1 MRTETVADLLAR
13 ALFQAGVKRIY
24 GLVGDSL
31 NGITESLRK
40 QGEIEWIHV
49 RHEESAAFAAGAE
62 AHLTGNLAV
71 CAGSC
76 GPGNLH
82 LINGLF
88 DCHRS
93 RVPVLAIAAQIPSA
107 EIGRN
112 YFQETHP
119 QNLFQEC
126 SHYCELVT
134 TAAQMPGVLE
144 TAIRVSVGERGVAVI
159 VLPGDIALT
168 EMPAEERLSAHLL
181 PTPPI
186 VRPRDSELASLA
198 TMLNAAPRVTLLCGR
213 GCFGAR
219 SELMRLAEALKS
231 PIVHALGGKE
241 GVEHDNPYDV
251 GMTGLIGFSSGFH
264 AMRECD
270 MLLMLR
276 TDFPYRQFYPTTAKI
291 AQVDLRAANLGRR
304 CPIDIGLVGDVAAT
318 IDALLPFL
326 MPKQNQ
332 EHLNQCLA
340 NYAEAR
346 KGLDELAVGHPGR
359 KPIHPQYLAKVVSDL
374 TAQDTVF
381 TCDVGTPTIWAARY
395 LKLGHNRRL
404 VGSFVHG
411 SMANAMPQAIGAQ
424 AAFKGRQVVAL
435 CGDGGFAMLMGD
447 FITLVQQKLPV
458 KIVIFNNGALGF
470 VELEMKVAGI
480 LETGVELINPDFA
493 SMARAMGVFA
503 RRVED
508 PAELESAVRE
518 VLAHDGPA
526 LLDVLTNR
534 QELSMPPNLE
544 LAQVTGFSLYLMK
557 AVMNGRGEA
566 VIDLAQTN
574 LFR

>member
-270 MLLMLR
+270 MLLMLG